1 MDEAKFK
8 GKVSNN
14 DNSTSGMRYN
24 IPGHP
29 ESKIRL
35 CIIVLFI
42 IDKKSKDLT

>member
-14 DNSTSGMRYN
+14 DKSTSGMRCK

-29 ESKIRL
+29 ESKIKIMYHS
-35 CIIVLFI
+35 IIYNRQ
-42 IDKKSKDLT
+42 KSKDLT